1 MTAASSRQKLEFEPL
16 TPERWPDVVKLF
28 GPRGACAGCWCMVW
42 RRPRAEWERGKGS
55 GNRAA
60 FRRVVRTGPPPG
72 VLAYA
77 GGEPVGWCAVA
88 PREAYVQLERSRVL
102 KRIDADPVWS
112 VSCLFV
118 ARAWRRR
125 GLSVA
130 LLRAAGD
137 FAASQGAR
145 IVEGYPVEPSSGT
158 VPDAFAWTGTAAA
171 FRAAGYEEVARGS
184 PKRPIMRLRVG

>member
-1 MTAASSRQKLEFEPL
+1 
-16 TPERWPDVVKLF
+16 
-28 GPRGACAGCWCMVW
+28 
-42 RRPRAEWERGKGS
+42 
-55 GNRAA
+55 
-60 FRRVVRTGPPPG
+60 
-72 VLAYA
+72 
-77 GGEPVGWCAVA
+77 
-88 PREAYVQLERSRVL
+88 L

-145 IVEGYPVEPSSGT
+145 IVEGYPVEPSSGKM
-158 VPDAFAWTGTAAA
+158 PDAFAWTGTAAA

>member
-1 MTAASSRQKLEFEPL
+1 
-16 TPERWPDVVKLF
+16 
-28 GPRGACAGCWCMVW
+28 
-42 RRPRAEWERGKGS
+42 
-55 GNRAA
+55 
-60 FRRVVRTGPPPG
+60 
-72 VLAYA
+72 
-77 GGEPVGWCAVA
+77 
-88 PREAYVQLERSRVL
+88 
-102 KRIDADPVWS
+102 
-112 VSCLFV
+112 V

-158 VPDAFAWTGTAAA
+158 MPDAFAWTGTAAA